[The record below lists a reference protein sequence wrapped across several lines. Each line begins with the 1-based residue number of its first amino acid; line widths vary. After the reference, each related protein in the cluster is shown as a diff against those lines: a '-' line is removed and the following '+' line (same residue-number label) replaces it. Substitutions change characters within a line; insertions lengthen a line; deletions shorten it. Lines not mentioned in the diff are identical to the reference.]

1 MAFRVSQRPANF
13 LSIGD
18 EKVDVGITA
27 HPYGILVRNLGKYE
41 LRKTHEML
49 AFEIVQQ
56 LQEYLQFLAGGNEYF
71 NIGRIEV
78 KTSRASSSWK
88 E

>member
-27 HPYGILVRNLGKYE
+27 HQHGILVRILASMNYGRPMRC
-41 LRKTHEML
+41 LRSK
-49 AFEIVQQ
+49 
-56 LQEYLQFLAGGNEYF
+56 
-71 NIGRIEV
+71 
-78 KTSRASSSWK
+78 
-88 E
+88 